1 MLYQLTINFQK
12 AHDWFQKQD
21 AYYAILGAVLNLFH
35 NDEAVYHAICKL
47 SFSIS
52 EEEFMVMITIN
63 GEKYYNYIVQILM
76 KSPSQELSVNGVL
89 LSFKNIRLDFKIFDP
104 ELVEYQAFSKFQLK
118 FYSPSFLRQENIIY
132 ALPQPDQFLISVRDK
147 IEHYYPQLQL
157 NLEEKKKFK
166 KWIKRAIYVGEF
178 KLKTELIH
186 IKKNKKSWVVG
197 YCHYYLNLE
206 MVDNPEYLHQLYL
219 LLQAIRFVGIGSG
232 VKLWCGNVGC
242 FIR

>member
-1 MLYQLTINFQK
+1 M
-12 AHDWFQKQD
+12 QKQD

-52 EEEFMVMITIN
+52 EEEFMVMMTIN
-63 GEKYYNYIVQILM
+63 GEKYYNHIVQTLM
-76 KSPSQELSVNGVL
+76 KSPSQQLSVNGVL
-89 LSFKNIRLDFKIFDP
+89 LNLKNIRLDFKIFDP
-104 ELVEYQAFSKFQLK
+104 ELVEYQSFSKFQLK
-118 FYSPSFLRQENIIY
+118 FYSPTFLRQENIIY

-147 IEHYYPQLQL
+147 LELYYSELQL

-186 IKKNKKSWVVG
+186 IKKNKKS
-197 YCHYYLNLE
+197 
-206 MVDNPEYLHQLYL
+206 
-219 LLQAIRFVGIGSG
+219 
-232 VKLWCGNVGC
+232 
-242 FIR
+242 

>member
-1 MLYQLTINFQK
+1 
-12 AHDWFQKQD
+12 
-21 AYYAILGAVLNLFH
+21 
-35 NDEAVYHAICKL
+35 
-47 SFSIS
+47 
-52 EEEFMVMITIN
+52 MVMMTIN

-104 ELVEYQAFSKFQLK
+104 ELVEYQVFSKFQLK
-118 FYSPSFLRQENIIY
+118 FYSPTFLRQENIIY

-186 IKKNKKSWVVG
+186 IKKNKKS
-197 YCHYYLNLE
+197 
-206 MVDNPEYLHQLYL
+206 
-219 LLQAIRFVGIGSG
+219 
-232 VKLWCGNVGC
+232 
-242 FIR
+242 